1 MLNQIVLVGRLANQ
15 PKLEKDEKEKESV
28 KITLAVPRSYKNT
41 EGVYETDFVPCI
53 LSNGLVSNS
62 LEYLNQGDLI
72 GVKGTVKSD
81 DNGIKIQVEKLTF
94 LSSKTKENNE
104 IER

>member
-1 MLNQIVLVGRLANQ
+1 MLNQVVLVGRLVDQ
-15 PKLEKDEKEKESV
+15 PKLENNEQGKENV

-41 EGVYETDFVPCI
+41 DGIYETDFVPCV
-53 LSNGLVSNS
+53 LFNGIASNS
-62 LEYLNQGDLI
+62 LEYLNKGDLI

-94 LSSKTKENNE
+94 LSSKTKQNDE